1 MKLILASA
9 SPRRRELMEM
19 LCPGKLEIVPAVGE
33 ECADP
38 VATVCATCQAKALA
52 VAKAFP
58 LWEKRPEGAEEG
70 PAADPAALVVSSDT
84 IVVLD
89 GQIMGKPHSPE
100 EAEQMLSSLSG
111 RTHQVYTAVTLHSH
125 ARQKTEV
132 ACTQVTF
139 RPLDP
144 TEIRAYIA
152 SGEPMDK
159 AGAYGIQGRGAVLVS
174 HLEGDYF
181 NVMGLPLCT
190 LCRMLRSFG
199 VKVLGV

>member
-1 MKLILASA
+1 MAIILGSQ
-9 SPRRRELMEM
+9 SPRRRELLE
-19 LCPGKLEIVPAVGE
+19 KLDLPFSILTADIDETVRPELTPA
-33 ECADP
+33 
-38 VATVCATCQAKALA
+38 QA
-52 VAKAFP
+52 VADISARKA
-58 LWEKRPEGAEEG
+58 
-70 PAADPAALVVSSDT
+70 AAILRQASEDDLVITADT

-144 TEIRAYIA
+144 KEILAYIA

>member
-1 MKLILASA
+1 MAIILGSQ
-9 SPRRRELMEM
+9 SPRRRELLEK
-19 LCPGKLEIVPAVGE
+19 LDLPFTILTADIDETVRPELTPG
-33 ECADP
+33 
-38 VATVCATCQAKALA
+38 QA
-52 VAKAFP
+52 VADISARKA
-58 LWEKRPEGAEEG
+58 
-70 PAADPAALVVSSDT
+70 AAILRQASEDDLVITADT

-89 GQIMGKPHSPE
+89 GKIMGKPHSPE

-190 LCRMLRSFG
+190 LCQMLRSFG
-199 VKVLGV
+199 VKILGV

>member
-1 MKLILASA
+1 MAIILGSQ
-9 SPRRRELMEM
+9 SPRRRELLE
-19 LCPGKLEIVPAVGE
+19 KLDLPFTILTAGIDETVRPELTPA
-33 ECADP
+33 
-38 VATVCATCQAKALA
+38 QA
-52 VAKAFP
+52 VADISARKA
-58 LWEKRPEGAEEG
+58 
-70 PAADPAALVVSSDT
+70 AAILRQASEDDLVITADT

-144 TEIRAYIA
+144 KEILAYIA

>member
-1 MKLILASA
+1 MAIILGSQ
-9 SPRRRELMEM
+9 SPRRRELLE
-19 LCPGKLEIVPAVGE
+19 KLDLPFTILTADIDETVRPELTPAH
-33 ECADP
+33 
-38 VATVCATCQAKALA
+38 A
-52 VAKAFP
+52 VADISARKA
-58 LWEKRPEGAEEG
+58 
-70 PAADPAALVVSSDT
+70 AAILRQASEDDLVITADT

-144 TEIRAYIA
+144 KEILAYIA

>member
-1 MKLILASA
+1 MAIILGSQ
-9 SPRRRELMEM
+9 SPRRRELLE
-19 LCPGKLEIVPAVGE
+19 KLDLPFTILTAGIDETVRPELTPA
-33 ECADP
+33 
-38 VATVCATCQAKALA
+38 QA
-52 VAKAFP
+52 VADISARKA
-58 LWEKRPEGAEEG
+58 
-70 PAADPAALVVSSDT
+70 AAILRQASEDDLVITADT

>member
-1 MKLILASA
+1 MAIILGSQ
-9 SPRRRELMEM
+9 SPRRRELLE
-19 LCPGKLEIVPAVGE
+19 KLDLPFTILTADIDETVRPELTPA
-33 ECADP
+33 
-38 VATVCATCQAKALA
+38 QA
-52 VAKAFP
+52 VADISARKA
-58 LWEKRPEGAEEG
+58 
-70 PAADPAALVVSSDT
+70 AAILRQASEDDLVITADT

-132 ACTQVTF
+132 VCTQVTF

>member
-1 MKLILASA
+1 MAIILGSQ
-9 SPRRRELMEM
+9 SPRRRELLE
-19 LCPGKLEIVPAVGE
+19 KLDLPFTILTADIDETVRPELTPA
-33 ECADP
+33 
-38 VATVCATCQAKALA
+38 QA
-52 VAKAFP
+52 VADISARKA
-58 LWEKRPEGAEEG
+58 
-70 PAADPAALVVSSDT
+70 AAILRQASEDDLVITADT

-159 AGAYGIQGRGAVLVS
+159 AGAYGLQGRGAVLVS

>member
-1 MKLILASA
+1 MAIILGSQ
-9 SPRRRELMEM
+9 SPRRRELLE
-19 LCPGKLEIVPAVGE
+19 KLDLPFTILTADIDETVRPELTPA
-33 ECADP
+33 
-38 VATVCATCQAKALA
+38 QA
-52 VAKAFP
+52 VADISARKA
-58 LWEKRPEGAEEG
+58 
-70 PAADPAALVVSSDT
+70 AAILRQASEDDLVITADT

>member
-1 MKLILASA
+1 MAIILGSQ
-9 SPRRRELMEM
+9 SPRRRELLE
-19 LCPGKLEIVPAVGE
+19 KLDLPFTILTADIDETVRPELTPA
-33 ECADP
+33 
-38 VATVCATCQAKALA
+38 QA
-52 VAKAFP
+52 VADISARKA
-58 LWEKRPEGAEEG
+58 
-70 PAADPAALVVSSDT
+70 AAILRQASEDDLVITADT

-89 GQIMGKPHSPE
+89 GQIMGKPHSAE

>member
-1 MKLILASA
+1 MAIILGSQ
-9 SPRRRELMEM
+9 SPRRRELLE
-19 LCPGKLEIVPAVGE
+19 KLDLPFTILTADIDETVRPELTPA
-33 ECADP
+33 
-38 VATVCATCQAKALA
+38 QA
-52 VAKAFP
+52 VADISARKA
-58 LWEKRPEGAEEG
+58 
-70 PAADPAALVVSSDT
+70 AAILRQASEDDLVITADT

-111 RTHQVYTAVTLHSH
+111 RTHQVYTAVTLPSH

-144 TEIRAYIA
+144 KEIRAYIA

>member
-1 MKLILASA
+1 MAIILGSQ
-9 SPRRRELMEM
+9 SPRRRELLE
-19 LCPGKLEIVPAVGE
+19 KLDLPFTILTADIDETVRPELTPA
-33 ECADP
+33 
-38 VATVCATCQAKALA
+38 QA
-52 VAKAFP
+52 VADISARKA
-58 LWEKRPEGAEEG
+58 
-70 PAADPAALVVSSDT
+70 AAILRQASEDDLVITADT

-199 VKVLGV
+199 VKILGV

>member
-1 MKLILASA
+1 MAIILGSQ
-9 SPRRRELMEM
+9 SPRRRELLE
-19 LCPGKLEIVPAVGE
+19 KLDLPFSILTADIDETVRPELTPA
-33 ECADP
+33 
-38 VATVCATCQAKALA
+38 QA
-52 VAKAFP
+52 VADISARKA
-58 LWEKRPEGAEEG
+58 
-70 PAADPAALVVSSDT
+70 AAILRQASEDDLVITADT

>member
-1 MKLILASA
+1 MAIILGSQ
-9 SPRRRELMEM
+9 SPRRRELLE
-19 LCPGKLEIVPAVGE
+19 KLDLPFTILTADIDETVRPELTPA
-33 ECADP
+33 
-38 VATVCATCQAKALA
+38 QA
-52 VAKAFP
+52 VADISARKA
-58 LWEKRPEGAEEG
+58 
-70 PAADPAALVVSSDT
+70 AAILRQASEDDLVITADT

-125 ARQKTEV
+125 ARQKTKV